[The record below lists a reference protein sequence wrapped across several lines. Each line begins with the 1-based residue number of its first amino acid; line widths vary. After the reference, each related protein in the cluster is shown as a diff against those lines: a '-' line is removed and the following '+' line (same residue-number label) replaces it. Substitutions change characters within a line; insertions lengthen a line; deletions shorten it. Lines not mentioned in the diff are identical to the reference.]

1 MVRNEP
7 STAQFISSCSWLLSS
22 EADPDIA
29 SLAAKW
35 NCPVISDDSDFF
47 IFDLKAGY
55 VPLKHF
61 RWQSGTLKAKL
72 YTAETFCAHMEIE
85 EGLLPLFASLLSNDV
100 MKYGGNLKDLYN
112 TLGILNHKD
121 AGEKIETFQEHF
133 LQNNVRSIPE
143 GIEAVVQLC
152 PEDDTIRSE
161 LRAVLESSVKSYD
174 VADREAERYF
184 PGEIGTSCSG
194 LDSRNVGPFERE
206 ILEKFRRA
214 LFPSLCIE
222 AVTVGKVFLNPQI
235 EDFSVSSAHQ
245 CSRPLR
251 RFLYGVAGATEVE
264 EFTRDKVKGSEI
276 KKGEEPVLKC
286 KVQSADHELRS
297 IGEPLRLATI
307 PSLDE
312 DKRREVVL
320 SILESNTDAIWRRP
334 REDQLFAASVR
345 YWIKHAEPQ
354 VRESHLRALLLC
366 YVTLAKGEHNQD
378 AAGSDQVDEPDAAA
392 QQNFA
397 GPRKPRFD
405 LEAQHNFAQWQC
417 VMQEALNV
425 NFVLQEPLRTPRIWS
440 LYDGLLV
447 QRLLRDPE
455 RAAQANEEARKQ
467 KGRSRL

>member
-1 MVRNEP
+1 MQLWPE
-7 STAQFISSCSWLLSS
+7 
-22 EADPDIA
+22 EDP
-29 SLAAKW
+29 
-35 NCPVISDDSDFF
+35 
-47 IFDLKAGY
+47 
-55 VPLKHF
+55 
-61 RWQSGTLKAKL
+61 
-72 YTAETFCAHMEIE
+72 
-85 EGLLPLFASLLSNDV
+85 
-100 MKYGGNLKDLYN
+100 
-112 TLGILNHKD
+112 
-121 AGEKIETFQEHF
+121 
-133 LQNNVRSIPE
+133 
-143 GIEAVVQLC
+143 
-152 PEDDTIRSE
+152 IRSE

-184 PGEIGTSCSG
+184 TDESGTSCSG
-194 LDSRNVGPFERE
+194 LDSRNRGPFEPE
-206 ILEKFRRA
+206 ILEKIRNG
-214 LFPSLCIE
+214 LFPSLCIK
-222 AVTVGKVFLNPQI
+222 AVTVGKVVFNPQF
-235 EDFSVSSAHQ
+235 EDFSVSSVHQ

-264 EFTRDKVKGSEI
+264 EFTRDKVKGTEI

-307 PSLDE
+307 TSLDE

-320 SILESNTDAIWRRP
+320 SILESNINPIRDLP
-334 REDQLFAASVR
+334 PEDQLFAASVR

-354 VRESHLRALLLC
+354 VRESHVRALLLC

-405 LEAQHNFAQWQC
+405 REAQHNFVQWQC

-425 NFVLQEPLRTPRIWS
+425 NFVLQEPLPTPRIWR

-447 QRLLRDPE
+447 QRLLRHPE
-455 RAAQANEEARKQ
+455 RAAQANEEA
-467 KGRSRL
+467 GR